1 MMFLWYFVQKKM
13 FEERRGIFSVI
24 RIPLLPDKHRMFYL
38 LKQMWYGE
46 SCTFKWNRTMVHCTV
61 TWQQCWRTTINMMNY
76 YFKTLS
82 KLYIARHLQNWY
94 SNWNVGN
101 SQVSHQYVLN
111 LQRREFSSKS
121 STYTWFGTSRIP
133 RQVFNLYSTWNVWN
147 FSCWSSTLN
156 VGNSQVSCTRL
167 GTSGNPGESSTWTR
181 LRNVMNSQVS
191 HQLVLLLQRLEMSG
205 KSSTWKSRFLR
216 QVNFHFIFLHVVKHY
231 SHHQCTFFYV

>member
-1 MMFLWYFVQKKM
+1 MWIYIVQCMMMFLWYFVQKKL
-13 FEERRGIFSVI
+13 FEERRGNFSVI
-24 RIPLLPDKHRMFYL
+24 KIPLLPDKHRMLYL

-101 SQVSHQYVLN
+101 SQVSHQYVLD

-121 STYTWFGTSRIP
+121 STCTWFGTSRIP
-133 RQVFNLYSTWNVWN
+133 RQVFNLGCLEFFLLVINFECREFPGILYSSWNV
-147 FSCWSSTLN
+147 
-156 VGNSQVSCTRL
+156 
-167 GTSGNPGESSTWTR
+167 
-181 LRNVMNSQVS
+181 
-191 HQLVLLLQRLEMSG
+191 G
-205 KSSTWKSRFLR
+205 KSRRIINLNST
-216 QVNFHFIFLHVVKHY
+216 
-231 SHHQCTFFYV
+231 